1 MRQALVKELRIR
13 EKELTEELD
22 AIRKILV
29 SNTISS
35 EDKPS
40 NNSASKG
47 KTLFGTTKGGLTWKE
62 YVKLLLS
69 EIGGTGKYQDVV
81 KKAIESNPEIDEK
94 TIRSAVRA
102 KLSKL
107 YQAKEIKAEKGKI
120 KSEGY
125 KYYL

>member
-47 KTLFGTTKGGLTWKE
+47 KTLFGTPKGGLTWKE

-102 KLSKL
+102 ILSKL